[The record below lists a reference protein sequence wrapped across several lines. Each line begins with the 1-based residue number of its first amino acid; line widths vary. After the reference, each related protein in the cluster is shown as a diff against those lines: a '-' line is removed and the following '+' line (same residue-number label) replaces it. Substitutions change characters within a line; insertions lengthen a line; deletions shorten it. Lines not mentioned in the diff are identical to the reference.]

1 MVLAFLVAMVSPA
14 CQRPEGQ
21 FPSEARRS
29 SKPVDL
35 LSDEWQGHAI
45 AYSGYR
51 HGQSPESGVCP
62 SQAQVAEDLRILE
75 RNWRHRKAE
84 IDIIA
89 LKGETL
95 AVVEVKTRNTDKF
108 GKPQDFV
115 NQKKIGLMVRAVNA
129 YVILRNLDVEVRFDI
144 IGIVGRGQ
152 SSRLEHLEDA
162 FFYFD
167 V

>member
-1 MVLAFLVAMVSPA
+1 MSKTLAYGK
-14 CQRPEGQ
+14 EG
-21 FPSEARRS
+21 E
-29 SKPVDL
+29 DL
-35 LSDEWQGHAI
+35 AI
-45 AYSGYR
+45 AYLERKGY
-51 HGQSPESGVCP
+51 V
-62 SQAQVAEDLRILE
+62 ILE

-89 LKGETL
+89 LKGEIL

-115 NQKKIGLMVRAVNA
+115 NRKKIGLMVRAVNA
-129 YVILRNLDVEVRFDI
+129 YVISRNLDVEVRFDI